1 VAAILI
7 GVILGPMLENFFI
20 IALRMSKGDVTTIFS
35 SRLGNVLWVCLV
47 ISFCIPY
54 LQEWL
59 KSRKA
64 ARDSLHK
71 GEEAE

>member
-1 VAAILI
+1 
-7 GVILGPMLENFFI
+7 
-20 IALRMSKGDVTTIFS
+20 MSKGDVTTIFS

-54 LQEWL
+54 LQDWL

-64 ARDSLHK
+64 ARDALHK